1 MTEIPA
7 PDGEI
12 LEQPL
17 MGRKLYSPAVIA
29 VYTIVANLPMG
40 CILYGLNLRA
50 RGQRRLSRLAIWS
63 GAIGLVFLM
72 LLALG
77 GMAPPFAIAIGVCG
91 AINVYKLESRPY
103 ERALRDGAIRARWWP
118 PALWLLV
125 IVGFLA
131 LVEYLLY
138 RWTT

>member
-7 PDGEI
+7 SHGEV
-12 LEQPL
+12 LEQSL
-17 MGRKLYSPAVIA
+17 AGRKLYSPAVIA

-50 RGQRRLSRLAIWS
+50 RGQRRLALLALWS
-63 GAIGLVFLM
+63 GAIGLGLLM

-77 GMAPPFAIAIGVCG
+77 GIALPFAIAIGVCG
-91 AINVYKLESRPY
+91 AINVYKLESRPF

-125 IVGFLA
+125 ALGLLA
-131 LVEYLLY
+131 LVQYLIY
-138 RWTT
+138 P